1 MRRGWMEV
9 WTGGG
14 DGAVQKEEAFPVSLP
29 GQPPSPPGGS
39 AKVQGQS
46 GLPGRWRGG

>member
-14 DGAVQKEEAFPVSLP
+14 GGAAQQEEAFPVSLP
-29 GQPPSPPGGS
+29 GQQPSPPGD
-39 AKVQGQS
+39 
-46 GLPGRWRGG
+46 